1 MDEIQV
7 IEAVAVEE
15 TTAIAAYSN
24 LSVIEAF
31 LASLDLKPRSIDTYR
46 KAVGYFFSWISEE
59 GITHPKRTDVIR
71 YKKDLTGKYSVTTV
85 SSYLTAIRRFFKYL
99 NAEGM
104 YPNICAEIQ
113 NPRSRAGHRKDALS
127 LEQAKKVLGTMKR
140 DTLAQKR
147 DYAIVSLLLHTGLRT
162 CEVERAN
169 YEDLRSN
176 LGTPVLNVW
185 GKGRDSADEYVKVT
199 PTVLEAIKDYLKTRE
214 AADGKLKD
222 TDPLFASVSRR
233 DYGGRI
239 TTRSVSRI
247 CKQALRAAGYDDP
260 KLTAHSLRHTAV
272 SIPLQAGVEI
282 REVQKMARHSSPLTT
297 EVYAHDIRRL
307 ENAPED
313 KIEELL
319 AG

>member
-1 MDEIQV
+1 MNEIQV
-7 IEAVAVEE
+7 LEAVEVEE
-15 TTAIAAYSN
+15 PTAITAYN
-24 LSVIEAF
+24 NVSVIDAF
-31 LASLDLKPRSIDTYR
+31 LASLDLKARSIDTYR
-46 KAVGYFFSWISEE
+46 KAVGYFFKWIAEQ
-59 GITHPKRTDVIR
+59 GITQPRRTDIIR
-71 YKKDLTGKYSVTTV
+71 YKKDLADNYSVCTV
-85 SSYLTAIRRFFKYL
+85 SSYLTAIRRFFRYL

-113 NPRSRAGHRKDALS
+113 NPRSQRGHRKDALS
-127 LEQAKKVLGTMKR
+127 IDQAKNVLKAMKR
-140 DTLAQKR
+140 ETVAQKR

-169 YEDLRSN
+169 VEDLRSN
-176 LGTPVLNVW
+176 LGTPTLNVW

-199 PTVLEAIKDYLKTRE
+199 PTVLAAIKDYLNARE
-214 AADGKLKD
+214 AAGGKLRD
-222 TDPLFASVSRR
+222 ADPLFASVSRR
-233 DYGGRI
+233 DYGARI

-247 CKQALRAAGYDDP
+247 CKQALREAGYDDP

-272 SIPLQAGVEI
+272 SLPLQAGVEI

-313 KIEELL
+313 TLEELL
-319 AG
+319 VS